1 MAKDINIG
9 GRLHSIATGNVI
21 AGADEILDDKK
32 QKKQSDI
39 NAEVDII
46 LAEHKNLINAVTK
59 QNYVTVD
66 SYDDLPNPGVAD
78 TIYRVARYDGTQVVD
93 NKYCEYAWLN
103 NAYSLLTVR
112 EYGIDDEPTADSENV
127 VKSGGIYQYVEGRI
141 NDIQTAEVHIT
152 DTIGNFYLIP
162 NTFYIFDNTIEDVN
176 IVLGTP
182 VSGKL
187 NEYKFEFTCGEN
199 SQINF
204 LNTLHWIDDEPLE
217 PEQGYTYQV
226 SIVDG
231 LAVYGAW
238 EGGQND

>member
-1 MAKDINIG
+1 MARDINIG
-9 GRLHSIATGNVI
+9 GRLHSVATGNVV
-21 AGADEILDDKK
+21 AGANEVLDDEKG
-32 QKKQSDI
+32 KKQSEI
-39 NAEVDII
+39 NAEIDAT
-46 LAEHKNLINAVTK
+46 LAEHKSLINAVTR

-66 SYDDLPNPGVAD
+66 SYSELPNPGEAD

-103 NAYSLLTVR
+103 NAYTLLTIK
-112 EYGIDDEPTADSENV
+112 EYGIDDEPTEGSENV

-152 DTIGNFYLIP
+152 DTTGNFYLIP

-176 IVLGTP
+176 IVLDTP
-182 VSGKL
+182 ISGKL
-187 NEYKFEFTCGEN
+187 SEYKFEFTCDEN

-204 LNTLHWIDDEPLE
+204 LNTLRWIDDEPLE